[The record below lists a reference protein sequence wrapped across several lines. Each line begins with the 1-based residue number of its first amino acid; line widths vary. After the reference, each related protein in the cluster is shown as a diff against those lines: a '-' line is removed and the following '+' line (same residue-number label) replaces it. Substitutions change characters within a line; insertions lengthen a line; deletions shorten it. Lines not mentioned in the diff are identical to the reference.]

1 MYLQLLWPQAFLED
15 CLLKKANMFLIQILS
30 VLLIFKSALIYGQDD
45 SEEDREC
52 KLKKTLKCIQD
63 VCLII
68 IFFALQ

>member
-52 KLKKTLKCIQD
+52 KLKRL
-63 VCLII
+63 
-68 IFFALQ
+68 